1 MTSRDYTSETGGSK
15 SNSMEELE
23 KSLREI
29 LREIE
34 ELSVIKDDDE
44 DDSHDEQDYQSCI
57 RVRGRPILPPLMTP
71 GKYGVFFQFCF
82 EHCVVCGTFNENT

>member
-1 MTSRDYTSETGGSK
+1 
-15 SNSMEELE
+15 MEELE

-34 ELSVIKDDDE
+34 QLSVVK
-44 DDSHDEQDYQSCI
+44 DEQDLDEDEDGSLEEEGYQSCI

-71 GKYGVFFQFCF
+71 GSINKHIFSLAVISIRK
-82 EHCVVCGTFNENT
+82 